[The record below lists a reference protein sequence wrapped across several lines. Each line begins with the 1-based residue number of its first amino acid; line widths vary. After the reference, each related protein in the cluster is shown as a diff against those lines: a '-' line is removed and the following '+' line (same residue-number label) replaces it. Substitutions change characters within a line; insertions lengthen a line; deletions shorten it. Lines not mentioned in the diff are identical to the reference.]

1 MSAPARNRRLVL
13 AGGGHAHLQLL
24 ADWIERG
31 PPDVETVLI
40 SAQPTTRYSGMIP
53 GWLAGIYRLD
63 EATIEL
69 GPLAARAG
77 VRLIVDRLVGLSL
90 ARREVELVGAPPIA
104 FDWLSIATGGEAPEG
119 AGALPDT
126 AVAVQPIDRFVETW
140 TRRQAQAPPR
150 AVAVIG
156 GGAAGVE
163 IALAL
168 RSAFAEAELRLIAGD
183 AGLLP
188 ALAATVRRKVAQ
200 ALARRGVAVIERDGS
215 AAAGEVRLSDGT
227 AVAADLAIV
236 ATGSGAPRWL
246 AGSGLA
252 LDAAG
257 FVQVDAQHRALGHRH
272 LFAAG
277 DAAQRVDT
285 PVAHAGVHAV
295 HAGPIVAANLRAL
308 IDGAAAPAVYAPR
321 RQTLYLLSTG
331 DRRAILSWGGLAFEG
346 RWVWRLKDWIDR
358 RWVAKFRRLSRT
370 L

>member
-1 MSAPARNRRLVL
+1 MSAPAPRRRLLL

-40 SAQPTTRYSGMIP
+40 STHPTTRYSGMLP
-53 GWLAGIYRLD
+53 GWLAGIYRLED
-63 EATIEL
+63 ATIDL
-69 GPLAARAG
+69 APLAQRAG

-90 ARREVELVGAPPIA
+90 ARREVELASAPPVA
-104 FDWLSIATGGEAPEG
+104 FDWLSIATGGDAPEAPGE
-119 AGALPDT
+119 LPDT
-126 AVAVQPIDRFVETW
+126 AVAVQPLDRFVDAW
-140 TRRQAQAPPR
+140 TRWQGKAPPR

-168 RSAFAEAELRLIAGD
+168 RTAFADAELRLVTGRS
-183 AGLLP
+183 GLLP
-188 ALAATVRRKVAQ
+188 EMAPAVRRKAAQ

-215 AAAGEVRLSDGT
+215 TVTGEVRLSDGT
-227 AVAADLAIV
+227 AIAADLAIV
-236 ATGSGAPRWL
+236 ATGSGPPRWL

-252 LDAAG
+252 LDDAG
-257 FVQVDAQHRALGHRH
+257 FVQVDAQHRALRHRN

-277 DAAQRVDT
+277 DAAQRVDR

-295 HAGPIVAANLRAL
+295 HAGPIVAANLRKL
-308 IDGAAAPAVYAPR
+308 IGGAAGLKGYAPR
-321 RQTLYLLSTG
+321 KRTLYLLSTG
-331 DRRAILSWGGLAFEG
+331 DRRAILSWGGLALEG

-358 RWVAKFRRLSRT
+358 RWVAKFHRLSRT

>member
-1 MSAPARNRRLVL
+1 MSAPAPRRRLVL
-13 AGGGHAHLQLL
+13 AGGGHAHLQIL

-31 PPDVETVLI
+31 PPDVETLLI
-40 SAQPTTRYSGMIP
+40 SAHPTTRYSGMLP

-63 EATIEL
+63 DATIEL
-69 GPLAARAG
+69 EPLAERAG

-90 ARREVELVGAPPIA
+90 ARREVELATAPPIG
-104 FDWLSIATGGEAPEG
+104 FDWLSIATGGEAAESP
-119 AGALPDT
+119 GALSDT
-126 AVAVQPIDRFVETW
+126 AVMVQPLDRFVDAW
-140 TRRQAQAPPR
+140 TRWQERAPPR

-168 RSAFAEAELRLIAGD
+168 RTAFADAEVRLVTGR

-188 ALAATVRRKVAQ
+188 ALAPAVRRKAAQ

-215 AAAGEVRLSDGT
+215 TGAREVRLSDGT
-227 AVAADLAIV
+227 GIAADLAIV
-236 ATGSGAPRWL
+236 ATGSGPPRWL

-252 LDAAG
+252 LDDAG
-257 FVQVDAQHRALGHRH
+257 FVQVDAQHRALRHRN

-277 DAAQRVDT
+277 DAAQRVDR

-295 HAGPIVAANLRAL
+295 HAGPIVAANLRKL
-308 IDGAAAPAVYAPR
+308 IGGAPAAEVYSPCR
-321 RQTLYLLSTG
+321 RTLYLLSTG
-331 DRRAILSWGGLAFEG
+331 DRRAILSWGGLALEG

-358 RWVAKFRRLSRT
+358 RWIAKFRRLSRR